1 MGIFKKNKKQDVSAD
16 EGQIDPTKPLDNS
29 GEEKRKIQDLQTT
42 GKCETCGGGGLLG
55 DPSGKNSR
63 CENCQGT
70 GKAGPPEGTYR
81 TGTVL
86 ILKDKGTFIV
96 NDYGQLVPMN
106 K

>member
-1 MGIFKKNKKQDVSAD
+1 MGIFRKNKKQDITTA
-16 EGQIDPTKPLDNS
+16 EGQIDPTQPLDDS
-29 GEEKRKIQDLQTT
+29 GEEKRKIQNLQTDGKCQECDGGLVGDPT
-42 GKCETCGGGGLLG
+42 GK
-55 DPSGKNSR
+55 NHR

-106 K
+106 Q